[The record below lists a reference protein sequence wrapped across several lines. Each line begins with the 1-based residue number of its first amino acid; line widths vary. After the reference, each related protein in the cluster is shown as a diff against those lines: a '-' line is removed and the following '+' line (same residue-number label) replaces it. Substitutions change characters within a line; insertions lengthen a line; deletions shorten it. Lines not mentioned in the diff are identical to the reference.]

1 VRRRK
6 MPQIKTEFC
15 CPICERATGKH
26 VQIVASEGK
35 LQCPENSTHR
45 WIDTPSFYADGPKMV
60 FKVGPAKFPPVEG
73 QTPITL
79 KIPLRIK
86 TELEKRWG
94 AEEAVSA
101 KVSDVLLQL
110 VDGDVMVLGQ
120 TDMNR
125 LFERLGEK
133 FSNSSELVGVVYAK
147 MCEVDEARGE
157 RDSAIEDLKAY
168 ESRSPGRVV
177 IDLGSQY
184 QTAAEKAKDAEQ
196 PLKIWLE
203 QQLVNGLQNSWF

>member
-1 VRRRK
+1 
-6 MPQIKTEFC
+6 MPQIKTEFAC
-15 CPICERATGKH
+15 ALCEKQTGKQ
-26 VQIVASEGK
+26 VQILASEGK
-35 LQCPENSTHR
+35 LICPENAAHKWT
-45 WIDTPSFYADGPKMV
+45 DTADFYASGAQMR

-86 TELEKRWG
+86 TELEQRWG

-101 KVSDVLLQL
+101 KIADVLLQL

-120 TDMNR
+120 GDMTR
-125 LFERLGEK
+125 LFERLGQK

-147 MCEVDEARGE
+147 MCEVDEAKGE
-157 RDSAIEDLKAY
+157 RDSAVEDLKAY

-177 IDLGSQY
+177 IDLGAEFE
-184 QTAAEKAKDAEQ
+184 AAKAKAKDAEM
-196 PLKIWLE
+196 PLKEWAETNLK
-203 QQLVNGLQNSWF
+203 NGISNNWF

>member
-1 VRRRK
+1 L
-6 MPQIKTEFC
+6 I
-15 CPICERATGKH
+15 CPVNPNHKW
-26 VQIVASEGK
+26 V
-35 LQCPENSTHR
+35 
-45 WIDTPSFYADGPKMV
+45 DTAAFYADGPIME
-60 FKVGPAKFPPVEG
+60 FRVGPAKFPPVEG

-86 TELEKRWG
+86 TELEQRWG

-101 KVSDVLLQL
+101 AVSNVLLQL
-110 VDGDVMVLGQ
+110 VDGEVMIVGQ
-120 TDMNR
+120 TDLTR

-133 FSNSSELVGVVYAK
+133 FTNSSELVGVVYAK

-157 RDSAIEDLKAY
+157 RDAAVEDLKAY

-184 QTAAEKAKDAEQ
+184 QTAVEKAKDAET
-196 PLKIWLE
+196 PLKVWVE
-203 QQLVNGLQNSWF
+203 QQLINGLQNSWF

>member
-1 VRRRK
+1 
-6 MPQIKTEFC
+6 MPQIKTEFA
-15 CPICERATGKH
+15 CPACEKATGKH
-26 VQIVASEGK
+26 VQILAADGK
-35 LQCPENSTHR
+35 LICPENSNHR
-45 WIDTPSFYADGPKMV
+45 WVDTPSFYNDGPKMV

-101 KVSDVLLQL
+101 KIADVLLQL

-120 TDMNR
+120 GDMTR
-125 LFERLGEK
+125 LFERLGQK

-147 MCEVDEARGE
+147 MCEVDEARAD

-168 ESRSPGRVV
+168 ESRSPGRVIV
-177 IDLGSQY
+177 DLGTQFE
-184 QTAAEKAKDAEQ
+184 AAKAKAKDAEM
-196 PLKIWLE
+196 PLKDWC
-203 QQLVNGLQNSWF
+203 QTQLANGIENNWF

>member
-1 VRRRK
+1 
-6 MPQIKTEFC
+6 MPQFKTEFS
-15 CPICERATGKH
+15 CPKCKRETGQSNQISAADGRLICPANPNHKW
-26 VQIVASEGK
+26 V
-35 LQCPENSTHR
+35 
-45 WIDTPSFYADGPKMV
+45 DTPSFYADGPQME

-79 KIPLRIK
+79 KIPLRLK
-86 TELEKRWG
+86 TELEQRWG

-101 KVSDVLLQL
+101 KIADVLLQL
-110 VDGDVMVLGQ
+110 VDGDVMELGQ
-120 TDMNR
+120 GDMTR

-133 FSNSSELVGVVYAK
+133 FANSSELVGVVYAK

-157 RDSAIEDLKAY
+157 RDAAVEDLKAY

-184 QTAAEKAKDAEQ
+184 QTAVEKAKDAET
-196 PLKIWLE
+196 PLKVWVE
-203 QQLVNGLQNSWF
+203 QQLINGLQNSWF

>member
-1 VRRRK
+1 
-6 MPQIKTEFC
+6 MPQFKTEFS
-15 CPICERATGKH
+15 CPKCKRETGQSNQISAADGRLICPA
-26 VQIVASEGK
+26 
-35 LQCPENSTHR
+35 NSNHK
-45 WIDTPSFYADGPKMV
+45 WVDTPSFYADGPVME

-79 KIPLRIK
+79 KIPLRLK
-86 TELEKRWG
+86 TELETRWG

-101 KVSDVLLQL
+101 KIVDVLLQL

-120 TDMNR
+120 TDMSR
-125 LFERLGEK
+125 LFDRLGEK

-168 ESRSPGRVV
+168 ESRSPGRIVL
-177 IDLGSQY
+177 DLGDQFS
-184 QTAAEKAKDAEQ
+184 AAQAKAKDAEA
-196 PLKIWLE
+196 PLKVWLE
-203 QQLVNGLQNSWF
+203 ERVNTALTNNWF

>member
-1 VRRRK
+1 
-6 MPQIKTEFC
+6 MPQFKTEFS
-15 CPICERATGKH
+15 CPKCKRETGQANQILAADGRLICPANPNHKW
-26 VQIVASEGK
+26 V
-35 LQCPENSTHR
+35 
-45 WIDTPSFYADGPKMV
+45 DTPSFYADGPVME

-79 KIPLRIK
+79 KIPLHIK

-110 VDGDVMVLGQ
+110 VDGDVMVVGQ
-120 TDMNR
+120 TDLER
-125 LFERLGEK
+125 LCARLGEK

-147 MCEVDEARGE
+147 MCEVDEARAE

-168 ESRSPGRVV
+168 ESRSPGRVIV
-177 IDLGSQY
+177 DLGTQFE
-184 QTAAEKAKDAEQ
+184 AAKAKAKDAEM
-196 PLKIWLE
+196 PLKTWVETNL
-203 QQLVNGLQNSWF
+203 LNGIENNWF

>member
-1 VRRRK
+1 
-6 MPQIKTEFC
+6 MPQFKTEFS
-15 CPICERATGKH
+15 CPKCKRETGQSNQISAADGRLICPANPNHKW
-26 VQIVASEGK
+26 V
-35 LQCPENSTHR
+35 
-45 WIDTPSFYADGPKMV
+45 DTPSFYADGPQME

-101 KVSDVLLQL
+101 KIADVLLQL

-120 TDMNR
+120 GDMTR

-133 FSNSSELVGVVYAK
+133 FANSSELVGVVYAK

-157 RDSAIEDLKAY
+157 RDAAIEDLKAY
-168 ESRSPGRVV
+168 ESRSPGRVIV
-177 IDLGSQY
+177 DLGTQFE
-184 QTAAEKAKDAEQ
+184 AAKGKAKDAEM
-196 PLKIWLE
+196 PLKEWC
-203 QQLVNGLQNSWF
+203 QTQLANGIENNWF

>member
-1 VRRRK
+1 
-6 MPQIKTEFC
+6 ME
-15 CPICERATGKH
+15 
-26 VQIVASEGK
+26 
-35 LQCPENSTHR
+35 
-45 WIDTPSFYADGPKMV
+45 

-79 KIPLRIK
+79 KIPLRLK
-86 TELEKRWG
+86 TELETRWG

-101 KVSDVLLQL
+101 KIVDVLLQL

-120 TDMNR
+120 TDMSR
-125 LFERLGEK
+125 LFDRLGEK

-168 ESRSPGRVV
+168 ESRSPGRIVL
-177 IDLGSQY
+177 DLGDQFS
-184 QTAAEKAKDAEQ
+184 AAQAKAKDAEA
-196 PLKIWLE
+196 PLKVWLE
-203 QQLVNGLQNSWF
+203 ERVNTALTNNWF